1 MVTPSPQFQ
10 TPLFIWSQYVPV
22 TRSCPTSTTAR
33 GEWGPLE
40 NPQSHP
46 RPAKRAALAA
56 AAGAAL
62 ESPPADVAPA
72 RRAAHLARRG
82 DMGDAYVEC
91 LEN

>member
-1 MVTPSPQFQ
+1 MSQSRG
-10 TPLFIWSQYVPV
+10 FI
-22 TRSCPTSTTAR
+22 PTSTSAR

-56 AAGAAL
+56 AGAVL
-62 ESPPADVAPA
+62 GSPPADVAPA

-82 DMGDAYVEC
+82 DMGDAYVSYVEC
-91 LEN
+91 LENCHLHGK